1 MQPFPFK
8 KVVVPGGGSG
18 FLGSHVVD
26 KLRALGIEPFV
37 PRRCDLDLIDPVDVA
52 QLYKYTRPDLVI
64 NCAAVCGGIG
74 YNQANP
80 ATIYRENILMG
91 LHLLDGAFSFGVQK
105 FINVGTV
112 CSYPAYTPVPF
123 KESDLWS
130 GYPEPTNAPYGL
142 AKKALIVQSQA
153 YREQFGFNSIN
164 LLLANLYGPRDH
176 FEPARSHVIPALIKK
191 CVDAIEQG
199 SDTVTIWGT
208 GEPTREFLYVEDAAD
223 AILKAAIGYD
233 SSDPVNIGTGREYS
247 IRILALLI
255 AEVTGYKGAFEFDTS
270 KPDGQMSR
278 RLDISKAKREFGFE
292 AFNEPTEFRQHLK
305 TTLDWYLSNR
315 SVINATV

>member
-1 MQPFPFK
+1 M
-8 KVVVPGGGSG
+8 PGGGG

-26 KLRALGIEPFV
+26 KLRALGVEPFV
-37 PRRCDLDLIDPVDVA
+37 PSSKDFDLVHRSSMQ
-52 QLYKYTRPDLVI
+52 QLFHYAKPDLVI
-64 NCAAVCGGIG
+64 NCAAHCGGIG
-74 YNQANP
+74 YNQAKP
-80 ATIYRENILMG
+80 AHFIDANLYIGLEMFWMAKMYGVRKLINI
-91 LHLLDGAFSFGVQK
+91 
-105 FINVGTV
+105 GTV
-112 CSYPAYTPVPF
+112 CSYPEHTPVPF
-123 KESDLWS
+123 KESDLWN

-142 AKKALIVQSQA
+142 AKRMLIVQSQA
-153 YREQFGFNSIN
+153 YRQQYGFNSIN

-176 FEPARSHVIPALIKK
+176 FEPERSHVIPALIKK

-223 AILKAAIGYD
+223 AIIKAAVEYD

-255 AEVTGYKGAFEFDTS
+255 AEVAGYKGAFEFDTS

-278 RLDISKAKREFGFE
+278 RLDVSKAKREFGFE
-292 AFNEPTEFRQHLK
+292 AFNEPTEFRQRLK
-305 TTLDWYLSNR
+305 TTLDWYLSTR
-315 SVINATV
+315 PAAINATV